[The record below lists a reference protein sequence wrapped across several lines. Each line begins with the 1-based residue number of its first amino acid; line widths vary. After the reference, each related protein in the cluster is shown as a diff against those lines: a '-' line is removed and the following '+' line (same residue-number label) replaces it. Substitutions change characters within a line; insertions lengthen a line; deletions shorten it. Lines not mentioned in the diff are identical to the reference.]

1 MQRSSL
7 CAPQQLFTTSY
18 NTIALPLPPQQERA
32 IPVYSHFGRVVKVHL
47 VGEQSL
53 VSSPHR
59 VIVTRW
65 TPILGRGKPRIPVQV
80 RVRVPFFFSFLSLSL
95 PVRFETLRHALVAT
109 MTGW

>member
-80 RVRVPFFFSFLSLSL
+80 RVSFFFFPFCLFLFPLGSRHCDMLSLQ
-95 PVRFETLRHALVAT
+95 R
-109 MTGW
+109 